1 MAAAKNSGKSK
12 KGVDESHSMIQNWDI
27 DKGKDHDFGTERRQW
42 KQFFDEASM
51 SNRPLKKI
59 RSPERQDPI
68 QSSASLA
75 HQTPPFSIP
84 NPLTPSTASSRIV
97 FPFAFDG
104 SQQSFP
110 FTQQY
115 GTTTLPMYHPPP
127 LQVPQINQQQMISFG
142 TNQQLQQQQQ
152 SNAYPPPL
160 LGGDMALSQQQQQQQ
175 VLQYWSD
182 ALNLSPRGRM
192 MMMNRLGP
200 DGRPLFRPP
209 VQPINTTKLYRGV
222 RQRHWGKWV
231 AEIRLP
237 RNRTRLWLGTFD
249 TAEDAAMAYDREAFK
264 LRGENARL
272 NFPEHFLNK
281 DKAVSTA
288 PSSTTSSPPTPHE
301 SSRRSRYSKQPE
313 QAPEE
318 FNLQDLNME
327 TMPPPPK
334 PLPLPQT
341 QEDNPDSDSGLG
353 SSEVM
358 TGDEVQAIAGDG
370 EAGEG
375 VSQSQELVWG
385 EMQDAW
391 FNAIAAGWGPGS
403 PVWDDLDT
411 TNNLLL
417 QSQVPF
423 GNQNQQEFNDSY
435 LQRQQENLGSAC
447 SSSSSSCPMKPFF
460 WKDQD

>member
-12 KGVDESHSMIQNWDI
+12 KGVDESHRMNEDWDI
-27 DKGKDHDFGTERRQW
+27 DNKGKDLDFGPERRQW
-42 KQFFDEASM
+42 KPFFDEASM

-68 QSSASLA
+68 QSSAP
-75 HQTPPFSIP
+75 QVPPYSIP
-84 NPLTPSTASSRIV
+84 SPLTPCPPSSRIV
-97 FPFAFDG
+97 FPFAYDG
-104 SQQSFP
+104 PQQSFQFP
-110 FTQQY
+110 NQF
-115 GTTTLPMYHPPP
+115 GTTTLPMYPPPPP
-127 LQVPQINQQQMISFG
+127 LQVPQNPQQMISFG
-142 TNQQLQQQQQ
+142 TNQQPSIAYQPQLFIGDTALTQQLQQQQI
-152 SNAYPPPL
+152 
-160 LGGDMALSQQQQQQQ
+160 
-175 VLQYWSD
+175 LQYWSD

-200 DGRPLFRPP
+200 DGRPIFRPP
-209 VQPINTTKLYRGV
+209 IQPINTTKLYRGV

-249 TAEDAAMAYDREAFK
+249 TAEDAALAYDKEAFK

-272 NFPEHFLNK
+272 NFPELFLNK
-281 DKAVSTA
+281 DKTESTA
-288 PSSTTSSPPTPHE
+288 PNSTTSSPPTPQK
-301 SSRRSRYSKQPE
+301 SSRPSRYSKQSE
-313 QAPEE
+313 QASEG

-327 TMPPPPK
+327 TMPPPPLPS
-334 PLPLPQT
+334 PLPPPQT

-353 SSEVM
+353 SSEAVASN
-358 TGDEVQAIAGDG
+358 EVQAIAADAD
-370 EAGEG
+370 AGEG

-385 EMQDAW
+385 EMQEAW
-391 FNAIAAGWGPGS
+391 YNAIAAGWGPGS

-411 TNNLLL
+411 SNNLLL
-417 QSQVPF
+417 QSQLPF
-423 GNQNQQEFNDSY
+423 SNQNQQEFNDPNF
-435 LQRQQENLGSAC
+435 QRQQENLGSAS

>member
-1 MAAAKNSGKSK
+1 
-12 KGVDESHSMIQNWDI
+12 
-27 DKGKDHDFGTERRQW
+27 
-42 KQFFDEASM
+42 
-51 SNRPLKKI
+51 
-59 RSPERQDPI
+59 
-68 QSSASLA
+68 
-75 HQTPPFSIP
+75 
-84 NPLTPSTASSRIV
+84 
-97 FPFAFDG
+97 
-104 SQQSFP
+104 
-110 FTQQY
+110 
-115 GTTTLPMYHPPP
+115 
-127 LQVPQINQQQMISFG
+127 
-142 TNQQLQQQQQ
+142 
-152 SNAYPPPL
+152 
-160 LGGDMALSQQQQQQQ
+160 
-175 VLQYWSD
+175 
-182 ALNLSPRGRM
+182 

-200 DGRPLFRPP
+200 DGRPLFRPQ

-281 DKAVSTA
+281 DKPVSTA
-288 PSSTTSSPPTPHE
+288 PCSTTSSPPTPHE
-301 SSRRSRYSKQPE
+301 SSRPSRYSKQHE
-313 QAPEE
+313 QAPEV

-327 TMPPPPK
+327 TMPPPPTL
-334 PLPLPQT
+334 LPLPQT

-353 SSEVM
+353 SSEAM
-358 TGDEVQAIAGDG
+358 TSDEVQAIAGDG
-370 EAGEG
+370 DAGEG

-385 EMQDAW
+385 EMQDVW
-391 FNAIAAGWGPGS
+391 FNAIASGWGPGS

-423 GNQNQQEFNDSY
+423 GNPNQQEFNDSN